1 MAENVF
7 AASMRF
13 KVSEDKSPE
22 TIVHSPA
29 RRKTGVRHRVPEY
42 RRRTWRADVRRTS
55 SSRPERTR
63 ARKFPPDTRPLP
75 RLCLT
80 DAIQRHEHT
89 ALVGLPSTRSAAG
102 TMGKKKPAGRRAG
115 RCGQCLLN
123 GQTFGCAGTLLGK
136 GQLKYTVFESC
147 ICGVLVH
154 FLRQRN
160 RSRYLSEIA
169 FAMQPLVLGVRI
181 VFLTHFGFHGNRVVV
196 YADRDRVLVHP
207 RNFHFQHIPLLAF
220 LDIQARAGVVNAAR
234 HATEQWR

>member
-42 RRRTWRADVRRTS
+42 RRRTWRADVRRTG
-55 SSRPERTR
+55 SSRPGRTR

-89 ALVGLPSTRSAAG
+89 ALVGLRAHTAPRERWA
-102 TMGKKKPAGRRAG
+102 KKSPPDDG
-115 RCGQCLLN
+115 
-123 GQTFGCAGTLLGK
+123 
-136 GQLKYTVFESC
+136 
-147 ICGVLVH
+147 LVD
-154 FLRQRN
+154 
-160 RSRYLSEIA
+160 A
-169 FAMQPLVLGVRI
+169 
-181 VFLTHFGFHGNRVVV
+181 
-196 YADRDRVLVHP
+196 
-207 RNFHFQHIPLLAF
+207 
-220 LDIQARAGVVNAAR
+220 
-234 HATEQWR
+234 